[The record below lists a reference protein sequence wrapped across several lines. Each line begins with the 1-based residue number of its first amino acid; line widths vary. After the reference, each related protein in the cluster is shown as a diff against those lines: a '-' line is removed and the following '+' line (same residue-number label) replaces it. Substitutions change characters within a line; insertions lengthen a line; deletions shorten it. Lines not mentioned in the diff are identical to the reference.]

1 MNKWIKRSGF
11 TLLGLASLAAATLVI
26 AAQLGERKAQRRIAV
41 NLQSL
46 PLRSDA
52 ASIERGRYLFM
63 TRGCTEC
70 HGQDGAGRDVINDG
84 KGMRVHAPNIT
95 PAPGTVVASYGADD
109 WERTIRHGVAPDG
122 RPLMIMPSEDYNRLT
137 DVDLASMVAYL
148 RHMPATAG
156 GPAVIEL
163 PLPLMAMYGAGL
175 LRDSAEKIDHR
186 LPPST
191 PVPEA
196 PTAGHGAYVV
206 NACIGCH
213 GERLAGGKIPGTPPD
228 WPPAANLTP
237 GEGSAMTRYADAQT
251 FAAMMRSGKRP
262 DGSEI
267 SKVMPFAAL
276 KAMHDTDLQAIYLHL
291 KGLAPRA
298 AGSH

>member
-1 MNKWIKRSGF
+1 MNKWIKRGSL
-11 TLLGLASLAAATLVI
+11 TLLGLVGVAAATLVI
-26 AAQLGERKAQRRIAV
+26 AAQLGERKAQRRVAV
-41 NLQSL
+41 KLQSL
-46 PLRSDA
+46 PLRNDA

-84 KGMRVHAPNIT
+84 KGMVVHAPNIT
-95 PAPGTVVASYGADD
+95 PAAGSVVSSYGADD

-137 DVDLASMVAYL
+137 DADLAAMVAWL

-156 GPAVIEL
+156 GPAVIQL

-196 PTAGHGAYVV
+196 PTAAHGAYVV

-213 GERLAGGKIPGTPPD
+213 GERLSGGRIPGAPPD
-228 WPPAANLTP
+228 WPAAANLTT
-237 GEGSAMTRYADAQT
+237 GEGSAMTQYADAQA

-276 KAMHDTDLQAIYLHL
+276 KEMHDTDLQAIYLHL
-291 KGLAPRA
+291 KGLAPRD